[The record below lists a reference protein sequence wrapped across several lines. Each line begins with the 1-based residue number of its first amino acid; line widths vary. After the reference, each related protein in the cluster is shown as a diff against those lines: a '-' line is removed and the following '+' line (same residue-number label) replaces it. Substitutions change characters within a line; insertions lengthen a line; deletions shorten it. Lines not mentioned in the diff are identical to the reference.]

1 MAILP
6 DHVRDLI
13 DAPNIAHL
21 GVNTAAGPHVSA
33 VWIDRDDD
41 RILVNTAEG
50 RVKSQALRDDPR
62 VGISIVASE
71 DAYTNA
77 VIQGRVVEFR
87 QEGARAHIDALAK
100 KYFGRDEY
108 DGPADEQRVILVIEV
123 DKVAGNAT
131 S

>member
-1 MAILP
+1 MATLP
-6 DHVRDLI
+6 DDVRDLI

-33 VWIDRDDD
+33 VWIDRDGD

-50 RVKSQALRDDPR
+50 RVKPQALREDPR
-62 VGISIVASE
+62 VGISIVATD

-87 QEGARAHIDALAK
+87 HEGAREHIDRLAK
-100 KYFGRDEY
+100 KYFGRDVY
-108 DGPADEQRVILVIEV
+108 GGPAGEQRVILVIEV

-131 S
+131 

>member
-1 MAILP
+1 MPTLP
-6 DHVRDLI
+6 DDVRELI

-21 GVNTAAGPHVSA
+21 GVNTSAGPHVSA
-33 VWIDRDDD
+33 VWIDRDGD

-50 RVKSQALRDDPR
+50 RVKPQALREDPR

-87 QEGARAHIDALAK
+87 HEGAREHIDALAK

-108 DGPADEQRVILVIEV
+108 GVPDGEERVILVIEV